1 MEATNAV
8 GEDPYY
14 RTVPKKIPTDKEMQE
29 IKEHIRK
36 MKVNIKVIFKI
47 NNILLE
53 NQYDVRSNLTQKIDL
68 YIFCRI

>member
-47 NNILLE
+47 NDILLD
-53 NQYDVRSNLTQKIDL
+53 YTM
-68 YIFCRI
+68 

>member
-14 RTVPKKIPTDKEMQE
+14 RSVPKKIPTDKEMQE

-36 MKVNIKVIFKI
+36 MKVSVQTFFWN
-47 NNILLE
+47 
-53 NQYDVRSNLTQKIDL
+53 
-68 YIFCRI
+68 

>member
-14 RTVPKKIPTDKEMQE
+14 RIAPKKIPTDKEMQE

-36 MKVNIKVIFKI
+36 MRVSI
-47 NNILLE
+47 
-53 NQYDVRSNLTQKIDL
+53 
-68 YIFCRI
+68 